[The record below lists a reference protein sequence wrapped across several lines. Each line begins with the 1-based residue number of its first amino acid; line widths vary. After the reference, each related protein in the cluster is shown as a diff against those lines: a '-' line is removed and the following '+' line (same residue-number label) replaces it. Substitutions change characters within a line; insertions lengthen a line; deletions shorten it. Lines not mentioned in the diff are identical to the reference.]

1 MFFLLTF
8 FFETG
13 HQFWFY
19 LLTQKFLRRF
29 VGAGLCKV
37 HLCLRVQFLL
47 KTDSGYPK
55 DTEVTLFTLA
65 TPGNF
70 SGFPVQ
76 TSPTQNRAL
85 PHKRPEQNFKVFRG
99 PSSISKFFKNMICGA
114 PWREGPWH
122 YSEHHRAHEL
132 DHSWPLF
139 LTNLHC
145 NTLQHT
151 FESSFGVAPEDT
163 CVHLVVWGG
172 YDKWAP

>member
-1 MFFLLTF
+1 LLTF

-65 TPGNF
+65 TLGIPFAITPFGQLHQSPPSPIPGHQARGKRRGF
-70 SGFPVQ
+70 SPGAAHISLTPA
-76 TSPTQNRAL
+76 PTDLQSTFSLCFLILSEIGRL
-85 PHKRPEQNFKVFRG
+85 PRIFLAKSEIGHIVVRFQ
-99 PSSISKFFKNMICGA
+99 KN
-114 PWREGPWH
+114 
-122 YSEHHRAHEL
+122 
-132 DHSWPLF
+132 
-139 LTNLHC
+139 
-145 NTLQHT
+145 
-151 FESSFGVAPEDT
+151 
-163 CVHLVVWGG
+163 
-172 YDKWAP
+172 